1 MKMEQN
7 KMTLRDF
14 YLMEDRLV
22 YENSRDESIQR
33 LYCSDEDILTRQDGH
48 MDKGQKFWI
57 KEDLDRQ
64 ITYMVQDYFGT
75 VAAVEGKGYIQAH
88 SACFAFYATPEELRQ
103 IDTDSQYLT
112 KFVEK
117 ERYLLQKVAGTL
129 PPPVTH
135 LPKEPTQN

>member
-33 LYCSDEDILTRQDGH
+33 LYCSDEDILTRQDGR

-103 IDTDSQYLT
+103 IDTNSEYLI
-112 KFVEK
+112 KFIEEEINRLRRVS
-117 ERYLLQKVAGTL
+117 GNL
-129 PPPVTH
+129 PE
-135 LPKEPTQN
+135 EPTRN

>member
-1 MKMEQN
+1 MKMERD

-33 LYCSDEDILTRQDGH
+33 LYCSDEDILARQDGH

-64 ITYMVQDYFGT
+64 ITNMVQDFFGII
-75 VAAVEGKGYIQAH
+75 AAVEGKGYIQTH

-103 IDTDSQYLT
+103 IDTNSEYLI
-112 KFVEK
+112 KFIEEEINRLRRVS
-117 ERYLLQKVAGTL
+117 GNL
-129 PPPVTH
+129 PE
-135 LPKEPTQN
+135 EPTRN